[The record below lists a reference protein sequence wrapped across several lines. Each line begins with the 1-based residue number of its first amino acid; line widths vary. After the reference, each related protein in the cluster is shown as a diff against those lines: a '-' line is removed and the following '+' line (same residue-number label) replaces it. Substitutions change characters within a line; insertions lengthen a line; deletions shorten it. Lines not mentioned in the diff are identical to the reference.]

1 VLAALAAVGAM
12 LAVRRVARP
21 GGLYGGARGI
31 GVYSAVQGSLGVLIA
46 FVIFLAF
53 QSYLGA
59 RSAAQDEAT
68 AVLQLFRTAELFPRP
83 YGAQEEQ
90 HLVCYARAVASP
102 EWRTMKKE
110 RGSPLV
116 DAAVART
123 EATFAAAERSGPV
136 SGPVAST
143 WLSNADER
151 AQGRQR
157 RLAEAAPFVPP
168 VLWVMLIG
176 GAVVV
181 ISFLLGFADRS
192 ERALGQALIAA
203 APAVILSSGL
213 VLIYFFDH
221 PYEGL
226 SGSIQPVAMER
237 ALDRMTAIQHATGV
251 PPAPCPTRA

>member
-1 VLAALAAVGAM
+1 M
-12 LAVRRVARP
+12 
-21 GGLYGGARGI
+21 
-31 GVYSAVQGSLGVLIA
+31 
-46 FVIFLAF
+46 
-53 QSYLGA
+53 
-59 RSAAQDEAT
+59 
-68 AVLQLFRTAELFPRP
+68 
-83 YGAQEEQ
+83 
-90 HLVCYARAVASP
+90 
-102 EWRTMKKE
+102 
-110 RGSPLV
+110 
-116 DAAVART
+116 
-123 EATFAAAERSGPV
+123 

-151 AQGRQR
+151 AKGRQR
-157 RLAEAAPFVPP
+157 RLAEATPFVPP

-181 ISFLLGFADRS
+181 FSFLLGFADRS

-203 APAVILSSGL
+203 APAVILASGL

-226 SGSIQPVAMER
+226 SGSIQPVAIER

>member
-1 VLAALAAVGAM
+1 M
-12 LAVRRVARP
+12 
-21 GGLYGGARGI
+21 
-31 GVYSAVQGSLGVLIA
+31 
-46 FVIFLAF
+46 
-53 QSYLGA
+53 
-59 RSAAQDEAT
+59 
-68 AVLQLFRTAELFPRP
+68 
-83 YGAQEEQ
+83 EE
-90 HLVCYARAVASP
+90 
-102 EWRTMKKE
+102 E

-116 DAAVART
+116 DAGVART
-123 EATFAAAERSGPV
+123 EATFAAAERSGRV

-192 ERALGQALIAA
+192 ERAFGQALIAA
-203 APAVILSSGL
+203 APAVILASGL

-221 PYEGL
+221 P
-226 SGSIQPVAMER
+226 
-237 ALDRMTAIQHATGV
+237 
-251 PPAPCPTRA
+251 TRV